1 MKRISTFDDWID
13 LFHEWQEDVEVERSL
28 MGDYQFE
35 TKFGELPEAEI
46 EFGSFAGGRKW
57 EKLNEIPDQRIKDGL
72 LRLIT
77 VQGDTEFASV
87 EQQRHLF
94 KTAPSEYDL
103 QGLARIQREEARHGW
118 QMCYLLVDQFGSSGA
133 IEAQKLLERRAFQG
147 TRILGS
153 FNAKVANWLDFFSYT
168 EFIDR
173 DGKYQLVMLKHSAF
187 APLARSTVAMLREE
201 AHHMATG
208 HDGLKRTIRHGKIP
222 TEIIQRRFN
231 HWISTAYDLF
241 GNDESTSAEW
251 AYVWGLKG
259 RFDQGEND
267 REVATGH
274 LNEYN
279 RDLYYHEAAGLVDL
293 LNQEIPPGSPRLY
306 VPDQRFRRSI
316 GHFAGQRFSVHGE
329 PLSPA
334 EYERHLAE
342 VLPRPEDDAFLDQI
356 MREGDWIT
364 PRKATIVQR

>member
-28 MGDYQFE
+28 IGDYQFE
-35 TKFGELPEAEI
+35 TKFGEVPETEI
-46 EFGSFAGGRKW
+46 EFGAYAGERKW
-57 EKLNEIPDQRIKDGL
+57 EKLTDIPDQRIKDGL

-87 EQQRHLF
+87 EQQRKLF
-94 KTAPSEYDL
+94 QTAPSDYDL

-118 QMCYLLVDQFGSSGA
+118 QMCYLLVTHFGTSGA
-133 IEAQKLLERRAFQG
+133 IEAQKLLERRAFNG

-153 FNAKVANWLDFFSYT
+153 FNANVANWLDFFTYT
-168 EFIDR
+168 QYIDR
-173 DGKYQLVMLKHSAF
+173 DGKYQLTMLKHSAF
-187 APLARSTVAMLREE
+187 APLGRSMVAMLREE

-208 HDGLKRTIRHGKIP
+208 HDGLRRTIRRGKIP
-222 TEIIQRRFN
+222 LDVIQRRFN

-241 GNDESTSAEW
+241 GNDQSTSAEW
-251 AYVWGLKG
+251 AYVWGVKG
-259 RFDQGEND
+259 RYDQGESD
-267 REVATGH
+267 RPVATGY

-279 RDLYYHEAAGLVDL
+279 RELYHDEVGRLTEL
-293 LNQEIPPGSPRLY
+293 LNQEIPEGSPKLY
-306 VPDQRFRRSI
+306 VPDLKFRRSI
-316 GHFAGQRFSVHGE
+316 GLFAGQRYSVHGE

-342 VLPRPEDDAFLDQI
+342 VLPWPEDDALLDQV
-356 MREGDWIT
+356 MREGDWIA
-364 PRKATIVQR
+364 PRKAQLVQR